1 MREANERLTIAAVRA
16 QDLLDEAN
24 EEASQ
29 AKTELD
35 DVLTELRDANE
46 RVAAAAAQAHTMAV
60 EAGQREEKY
69 RQLSSRLLT
78 LQDDE
83 RRRLALDLHDST
95 AQQLAALLMN
105 LDMVESAG
113 KALDPRSRQAL
124 TESRSLAQECCR
136 EVRTLWYLLHPPL
149 LDVTGLLSAVRWY
162 AEGFSQRSG
171 IDVALDLGEIG
182 RLPRPIETALFRV
195 VQESLTNVH
204 RHASTT
210 TATIRLTTTTDA
222 IVLEIQDQGRGLQDQ
237 VTQDDG
243 VRAPAG
249 VGIQGMRERIRQFG
263 GNVAVEF
270 TDRGTTVRVCVPLNR
285 ELS

>member
-136 EVRTLWYLLHPPL
+136 EVRTLSYLLHPPL

-182 RLPRPIETALFRV
+182 RLPRPIETASR
-195 VQESLTNVH
+195 
-204 RHASTT
+204 
-210 TATIRLTTTTDA
+210 
-222 IVLEIQDQGRGLQDQ
+222 
-237 VTQDDG
+237 
-243 VRAPAG
+243 
-249 VGIQGMRERIRQFG
+249 
-263 GNVAVEF
+263 
-270 TDRGTTVRVCVPLNR
+270 
-285 ELS
+285 